1 MKKKALYFFTAVMSA
16 VIVSACGKEP
26 SEKVESS
33 EAVGT
38 ESADKTENTDTE
50 QSESGTETQSD
61 YLALK
66 DMDVESRVTLNE
78 YTGMSVTLQ
87 SPSVSEEEVDAYI
100 ADALGAL
107 AGKEEAA
114 ILDRAVEEGDR
125 VNINYA
131 GTVDGVAFTGGTDD
145 SEEGTDLTV
154 GAGGF
159 VPGFEE
165 GIIGV
170 MPGETVDVNVTF
182 PEDYHEELA
191 GKDAVFAITVNGI
204 APSELTEELL
214 SYLNTEMTTIEE
226 YRQFVYDKLM
236 KSKQDEFDYYY
247 DNQVEDAI
255 ISTLIEECTYME
267 VPKELVERYH
277 SNIVNNLTVTANR
290 YGVDL
295 ETYGFLAYGMLSL
308 EDFEKLMESWAE
320 QSAKQAVAFQ
330 AIANIEDLNV
340 SDEKLDEELESTAA
354 SYGLGSVDEFLNGGS
369 KEEYREYLMFE
380 NVINFLRERT
390 QVTVE

>member
-1 MKKKALYFFTAVMSA
+1 MKKKVLYFFTAVMSA

-107 AGKEEAA
+107 AGKEEVA

-145 SEEGTDLTV
+145 SEEGTNLTV

-267 VPKELVERYH
+267 VPEELVERYH

>member
-1 MKKKALYFFTAVMSA
+1 MKKKVLYFFTAVMSA

-50 QSESGTETQSD
+50 QNESGTETQSD

-107 AGKEEAA
+107 AGKEEVA

-145 SEEGTDLTV
+145 SEEGTNLTV

-191 GKDAVFAITVNGI
+191 GKDAVFVITVNGI

-267 VPKELVERYH
+267 VPEELVERYH

>member
-267 VPKELVERYH
+267 VPEELVERYH

>member
-1 MKKKALYFFTAVMSA
+1 MKKKVLYFFTAVMSA

-50 QSESGTETQSD
+50 QNESGAETQSD

-107 AGKEEAA
+107 AGKEEVA

-145 SEEGTDLTV
+145 SEEGTNLTV

-267 VPKELVERYH
+267 VPEELVERYH

>member
-1 MKKKALYFFTAVMSA
+1 MKKKVLYFFTAVMSA

-50 QSESGTETQSD
+50 QNESGTETQSD

-107 AGKEEAA
+107 AGKEEVA

-125 VNINYA
+125 VNINYS

-145 SEEGTDLTV
+145 SEEGTNLTV

-267 VPKELVERYH
+267 VPEELVERYH